1 MRTLRRRSRLASLS
15 ALVTAALLGAPAGAS
30 AAPTEN
36 YRADSYESRTALS
49 GGQETVG
56 EWLERVEAEQG
67 QAGQAGRA
75 EGGAAAR
82 PAEDTAAPGADG
94 TQNDHGGAGGA
105 ASDAD
110 AGAPVWGIGAALGGI
125 LAAVGVS
132 AAAWS
137 SVDWTQALMFLGSL

>member
-1 MRTLRRRSRLASLS
+1 MRTPRRRSRLASLS
-15 ALVTAALLGAPAGAS
+15 ALVTAALLGAPTGAS

-56 EWLERVEAEQG
+56 EWLERVEAAQD
-67 QAGQAGRA
+67 QAGQA

-82 PAEDTAAPGADG
+82 SAEDAAAPDATGTKNDNGAASS
-94 TQNDHGGAGGA
+94 T

-110 AGAPVWGIGAALGGI
+110 AGVPVWGIGAALGGI
-125 LAAVGVS
+125 LAAVGAS

-137 SVDWTQALMFLGSL
+137 SVDWTQVLMFLGSL

>member
-1 MRTLRRRSRLASLS
+1 MRTPRRRSRLASLS
-15 ALVTAALLGAPAGAS
+15 ALVTAALLGAPTGAS

-56 EWLERVEAEQG
+56 EWLERVEAAQD
-67 QAGQAGRA
+67 QAGQAEDSA
-75 EGGAAAR
+75 LPQ
-82 PAEDTAAPGADG
+82 PAEDAAAPGAADF
-94 TQNDHGGAGGA
+94 QNDKGA

-110 AGAPVWGIGAALGGI
+110 AGVPVWGIGAALGGI
-125 LAAVGVS
+125 LAAVGSS

-137 SVDWTQALMFLGSL
+137 AVDWTQVLMFLGSL

>member
-1 MRTLRRRSRLASLS
+1 MRTPRRRSRLASLS
-15 ALVTAALLGAPAGAS
+15 ALVTAALLGAPTGAS

-56 EWLERVEAEQG
+56 EWLERVEAAQD
-67 QAGQAGRA
+67 QAGEAGQA

-82 PAEDTAAPGADG
+82 PAENGAALVPG
-94 TQNDHGGAGGA
+94 TENDHGAAGAA

-110 AGAPVWGIGAALGGI
+110 AGVPVWGIGAALGGI
-125 LAAVGVS
+125 LAAVGAS

-137 SVDWTQALMFLGSL
+137 SVDWTQVLMFLGSL

>member
-1 MRTLRRRSRLASLS
+1 MRTPRRRSRLASLS
-15 ALVTAALLGAPAGAS
+15 ALVTAALLGVPAGAS

-56 EWLERVEAEQG
+56 EWLDRVETEQG
-67 QAGQAGRA
+67 QAGQTGEA

-94 TQNDHGGAGGA
+94 TQNGHGGA

-125 LAAVGVS
+125 LAAVGAS

-137 SVDWTQALMFLGSL
+137 SVDWTQVLMFLGSL